1 MPPLQGRVNSG
12 RSAAV
17 LGDSSG
23 EREKRRVFSAE
34 TSSLIA
40 NILSDP
46 EARRLEFGSG
56 NLLNFPSQTAVK
68 TGTST
73 DYRDAWAIGFNHR
86 YTVGV
91 WMGNLDAKPMQGIT
105 GSIGPALVLRSVF
118 AELGRFEESRPLY
131 LSPRLDMHDDLP
143 EFRRAGNTGLSRH
156 AGVVRAGQDPEKK
169 MSSPWQR
176 RYGAPGKLMLSP
188 SPEGL
193 PWCSRQRGCNW
204 RWTREYRVSWRHS
217 PSNCRKGSDQEN

>member
-1 MPPLQGRVNSG
+1 M
-12 RSAAV
+12 

-23 EREKRRVFSAE
+23 DREKRRVFSAE

-40 NILSDP
+40 SILSDP

-73 DYRDAWAIGFNHR
+73 DYRDAWAMGFNHR

-91 WMGNLDAKPMQGIT
+91 WMGNLDARPMQGIT

-131 LSPRLDMHDDLP
+131 LSPRLLSMTICQSSGELATP
-143 EFRRAGNTGLSRH
+143 GVSRH
-156 AGVVRAGQDPEKK
+156 EGVVRAGQGPEKK
-169 MSSPWQR
+169 MSSP
-176 RYGAPGKLMLSP
+176 
-188 SPEGL
+188 
-193 PWCSRQRGCNW
+193 RQRGEGDIAC
-204 RWTREYRVSWRHS
+204 
-217 PSNCRKGSDQEN
+217 